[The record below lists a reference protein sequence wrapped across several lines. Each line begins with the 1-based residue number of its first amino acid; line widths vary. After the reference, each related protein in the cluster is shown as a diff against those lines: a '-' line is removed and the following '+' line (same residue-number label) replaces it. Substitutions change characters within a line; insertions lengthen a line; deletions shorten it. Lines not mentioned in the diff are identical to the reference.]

1 MQYVNK
7 YKFFFDIF
15 LSLNLFIF
23 FLPILIF
30 ISFFLLIFNGYP
42 IFFVQN
48 RIGANNQLFKIYKF
62 RTLTVNTKNI
72 ETNKIKKFNYVV
84 LGKFMRKYK
93 IDEFPQL
100 INVLKGDMSLVG
112 PRPALYNQYNL
123 KKKRTK
129 KKIHLLKPG
138 ITGYAQIMATNLM
151 SDSEKITLDFIYCK
165 NVSLVFDL
173 KIIFLTVKFLF
184 KKF

>member
-1 MQYVNK
+1 MKYVNK

-23 FLPILIF
+23 FLPIFIF
-30 ISFFLLIFNGYP
+30 ISFFLLMFNGYP
-42 IFFVQN
+42 IFFIQK

-72 ETNKIKKFNYVV
+72 ETNKIKKFDYVV
-84 LGKFMRKYK
+84 FGKFMRKYK

-151 SDSEKITLDFIYCK
+151 SDSEKITLDFMYYK

-184 KKF
+184 K

>member
-1 MQYVNK
+1 MKYVNN

-15 LSLNLFIF
+15 FSLNLFII
-23 FLPILIF
+23 FLPIFIV
-30 ISFFLLIFNGYP
+30 ISFFLLIFNGFP
-42 IFFVQN
+42 IFFIQK

-62 RTLTVNTKNI
+62 RTLIVNTKNI
-72 ETNKIKKFNYVV
+72 ETNKIKKFDYVV

-93 IDEFPQL
+93 IDELPQL

-138 ITGYAQIMATNLM
+138 ITGYAQIMAINLM
-151 SDSEKITLDFIYCK
+151 SDREKITLDFIYYK
-165 NVSLVFDL
+165 NVSLFFDL
-173 KIIFLTVKFLF
+173 KIIFLTIKFFF
-184 KKF
+184 K